1 MMLGLRLIGK
11 ILVQDFCGYKLMKL
25 KIDEGICM
33 VARYDDSFTVFVWI
47 SAFDAMS
54 VKTCLKC

>member
-33 VARYDDSFTVFVWI
+33 VARYDDSFTVFV
-47 SAFDAMS
+47 
-54 VKTCLKC
+54 